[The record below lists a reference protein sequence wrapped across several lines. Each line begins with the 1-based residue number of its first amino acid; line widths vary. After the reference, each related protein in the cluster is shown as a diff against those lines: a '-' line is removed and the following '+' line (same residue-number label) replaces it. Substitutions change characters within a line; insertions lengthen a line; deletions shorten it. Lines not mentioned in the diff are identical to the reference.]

1 MNLGLFWSNWIV
13 WIIIALGMMIYYLLI
28 YHILRLKAG
37 EASEEVH
44 QWLGTMA
51 TLISAL
57 PLLGLLGTISGLLE
71 TFFLMSRGQGLD
83 QSDLLT
89 SGIADAL
96 ITTQCGLAMAV
107 PAWLLLAWTRRLA
120 QRAQGERR
128 SEVKGG
134 NHAA

>member
-37 EASEEVH
+37 EASEEAY

-107 PAWLLLAWTRRLA
+107 PAWLLLAWTRRLT
-120 QRAQGERR
+120 QRTQGERR